1 MEQRKF
7 LRVPVC
13 CSIAISMETLD
24 GAVSGTGFNLSLG
37 GCELASNLCVPKG
50 THVSLRI
57 HLEDQKLPVEID
69 LAKVRWSMGRVV
81 GLEFI
86 QIEPEAQVRLRQF
99 FETVDPLWSQPQPS
113 ADCA

>member
-7 LRVPVC
+7 PRVPVC
-13 CSIAISMETLD
+13 CSIAISEETLD
-24 GAVSGTGFNLSLG
+24 GAALGTGFNLSLG

-57 HLEDQKLPVEID
+57 HLEDPKLTVEIK
-69 LAKVRWSMGRVV
+69 LAKVRWSMGRVA

-86 QIEPEAQVRLRQF
+86 QIEPEAQMRLRQF
-99 FETVDPLWSQPQPS
+99 FDTVDPLWLQHQPS